1 DLESRWKSA
10 EAGWLQEKSDLNEKL
25 QQQST
30 LVLEANRI
38 ARCQEATMIRAKQET
53 DLLNSDLRRVQ
64 LEALTR
70 TTELEDCKKD
80 QDRLR
85 KEQVSLQR
93 QLEEKSANYDRV
105 SRQADQ
111 LMRTLQEQSARRN
124 EALRSYDARPARPTI
139 DNAWVDFLAPLR
151 RRYSPCPGYMQPAWG
166 PPKTED
172 KRWSRLLIR
181 LPKPGPE

>member
-1 DLESRWKSA
+1 
-10 EAGWLQEKSDLNEKL
+10 KL

-38 ARCQEATMIRAKQET
+38 ARSQEATMIRAKQET
-53 DLLNSDLRRVQ
+53 GLLYSDLRRVQ

-80 QDRLR
+80 QARLR
-85 KEQVSLQR
+85 KEQASLQR
-93 QLEEKSANYDRV
+93 QLEEMSANYDRV

-111 LMRTLQEQSARRN
+111 LMRTLHEQSARRN
-124 EALRSYDARPARPTI
+124 EALRSLP
-139 DNAWVDFLAPLR
+139 LAPLR
-151 RRYSPCPGYMQPAWG
+151 RRYNPCPGYTQPAWG

-172 KRWSRLLIR
+172 KRWGRLLIR

>member
-1 DLESRWKSA
+1 
-10 EAGWLQEKSDLNEKL
+10 KSDLNEKL

-38 ARCQEATMIRAKQET
+38 ARSQEETMIRAKQET
-53 DLLNSDLRRVQ
+53 DPLNSDLRRVH

-80 QDRLR
+80 QGRLR

-93 QLEEKSANYDRV
+93 QLEEMSANYDRV

-111 LMRTLQEQSARRN
+111 LIRAHQEQSARRN
-124 EALRSYDARPARPTI
+124 EALRS
-139 DNAWVDFLAPLR
+139 
-151 RRYSPCPGYMQPAWG
+151 
-166 PPKTED
+166 
-172 KRWSRLLIR
+172 
-181 LPKPGPE
+181 

>member
-1 DLESRWKSA
+1 MTDRHADEISTQVADLESRWKSA

-53 DLLNSDLRRVQ
+53 DLLNSDLRR
-64 LEALTR
+64 
-70 TTELEDCKKD
+70 KD

-93 QLEEKSANYDRV
+93 QLEEMSANYDRV

-111 LMRTLQEQSARRN
+111 LTRTLQEQSARRN
-124 EALRSYDARPARPTI
+124 EALRS
-139 DNAWVDFLAPLR
+139 
-151 RRYSPCPGYMQPAWG
+151 
-166 PPKTED
+166 
-172 KRWSRLLIR
+172 
-181 LPKPGPE
+181 